1 MKFALLAVL
10 VAFTLS
16 CRKEEAI
23 WDELSPADQAAISTR
38 AYNECI
44 ADITDNF
51 DDFKADSATIYSSA
65 SWQRHDAWKHELKAD
80 GASTAEV
87 INNIRVWKNSGTE
100 IYFLITQEKGSDTK
114 VFFLR
119 IPSTV
124 NDSMIDNLKQQ
135 YCRKQVALSGTSRF
149 TVTEDYTLSVGTGT
163 NEYKETYTFDFDKL
177 AYMGSAW
184 KMKRVLTKKDSNG
197 TVTSTTTLNSTLS
210 AVTGLDDLEPLYTA
224 YAGATFCDIT
234 QPAADANGITYK
246 VPYVVPF
253 PESCAAA
260 LPGTWSITP

>member
-1 MKFALLAVL
+1 MAVS
-10 VAFTLS
+10 LS

-23 WDELSPADQAAISTR
+23 WDELSPADQAAIATR

-44 ADITDNF
+44 ADITSSF

-80 GASTAEV
+80 GASTAEL

-100 IYFLITQEKGSDTK
+100 IYFLITQEKGSDAK

-119 IPSTV
+119 VPTSV
-124 NDSMIDNLKQQ
+124 NESMIDNLKQQ
-135 YCRKQVALSGTSRF
+135 FCRKEVALTGTSRF
-149 TVTEDYTLSVGTGT
+149 TVTEEYTLSVGTGT
-163 NEYKETYTFDFDKL
+163 YEYDETYTFDFDKL
-177 AYMGSAW
+177 AYMGTAW
-184 KMKRVLTKKDSNG
+184 KMKRVLTKN
-197 TVTSTTTLNSTLS
+197 VTSTTTLNSSLS
-210 AVTGLDDLEPLYTA
+210 AVTGLDDLEPIYTA

-234 QPAADANGITYK
+234 QPAADGNGITYK
-246 VPYVVPF
+246 VPYVVPS